1 MYSALPLKRLVP
13 EEEAG
18 FLEQEGKAL
27 DTRHRDVAG
36 LLPGTTGPGLYIWS
50 SSVSPG
56 LRLLGVDRREREN
69 VSSAFQGRWV
79 GLLEASI
86 DDDVVWTRPRT
97 CQPLALTGSAG
108 EFAAQLLMAGLW

>member
-56 LRLLGVDRREREN
+56 LRLLGMDRREREHR
-69 VSSAFQGRWV
+69 VSRQVGR
-79 GLLEASI
+79 
-86 DDDVVWTRPRT
+86 
-97 CQPLALTGSAG
+97 
-108 EFAAQLLMAGLW
+108 AA